1 MNGKFSRAHNFDFPM
16 KASPSTKLYAAFVVA
31 GAFLL
36 RRILPNSVR
45 TLEKVPEEN
54 VERLP
59 EKFIA
64 KQLKSFLGCL
74 IVFWLSAIDKGPLD
88 YVTSSKFVSFAC
100 CVEFACFALFIFIFS
115 LVIIIFFSSS
125 QYPQR
130 HMLLLNN
137 RRETSI
143 ATIQGSCKYL
153 RGFCTR

>member
-115 LVIIIFFSSS
+115 LVIIIFF
-125 QYPQR
+125 
-130 HMLLLNN
+130 LLRNIHN
-137 RRETSI
+137 VT
-143 ATIQGSCKYL
+143 CY
-153 RGFCTR
+153 C